1 MTTQLDDELVLPHF
15 EDRLWVE
22 LARLH
27 SDLDERAAGITDGGR
42 RGGSADLPGGHRRG
56 PNRRRLLTAMVAAVA
71 AGVAVGGAALLAGGD
86 DGPSTSIAPPAQP
99 APSTAT
105 TVPAQRGEDGAP
117 DAWTSSEPPTGI
129 PPTSS
134 TTVEHPRTR
143 SDAVVF
149 VEQRN
154 AGGHVDHR
162 WVDEATGRNRDL
174 QLDAAGSPVLDSGWL
189 DVEETPA
196 GLSFRIRAVDYCFAE
211 YLETDWTPPARP
223 NNGTPDWHEDVRG
236 AVDGGVLIPD
246 GTEVVDGREL
256 LRYRAPSYEGVT
268 WADPNTYA
276 PVKVHN
282 YVGSDAEYTQTYQ
295 YLPRTQENLAL
306 LEPVVPPGFTRVDQ
320 LRGDRES
327 LDAGCW

>member
-1 MTTQLDDELVLPHF
+1 MSTQLDDELVLPHF

-27 SDLDERAAGITDGGR
+27 PDPDERAAAITDGPDR
-42 RGGSADLPGGHRRG
+42 
-56 PNRRRLLTAMVAAVA
+56 RRRLLTAVAAAVA
-71 AGVAVGGAALLAGGD
+71 AGVAVGGAALLASGG

-99 APSTAT
+99 APSTAPAT
-105 TVPAQRGEDGAP
+105 TDPAQPGVDAP
-117 DAWTSSEPPTGI
+117 PGPWITSDAVTGI
-129 PPTSS
+129 PPTPP

-143 SDAVVF
+143 PDAVVF

-162 WVDEATGRNRDL
+162 WVDEATGRSRDL
-174 QLDAAGSPVLDSGWL
+174 QLDADGSPVHDSGWL

-211 YLETDWTPPARP
+211 YIETDWTPPARP
-223 NNGTPDWHEDVRG
+223 NNGTPDWHEDVRDD
-236 AVDGGVLIPD
+236 VDRGVLVPD

-256 LRYRAPSYEGVT
+256 LRYRAPDYEGVT

-295 YLPRTQENLAL
+295 YLPRTPENLAL

-320 LRGDRES
+320 LRSDGES
-327 LDAGCW
+327 RAAGCW